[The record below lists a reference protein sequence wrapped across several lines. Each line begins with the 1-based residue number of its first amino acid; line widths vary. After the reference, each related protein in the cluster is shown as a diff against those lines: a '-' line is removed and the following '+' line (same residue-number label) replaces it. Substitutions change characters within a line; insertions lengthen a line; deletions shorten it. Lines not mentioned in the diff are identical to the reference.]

1 MLQRKQILLTSDNI
15 EKASEYSKKNNIS
28 QSEFFR
34 MAIDAYNP
42 DEVFNME
49 ETDLLELVS
58 KRLKS
63 AISSTEQAIEKVDN
77 ALETYMSNGAIS

>member
-42 DEVFNME
+42 DEAFNME
-49 ETDLLELVS
+49 ESDLLELVS
-58 KRLKS
+58 KRLKN
-63 AISSTEQAIEKVDN
+63 AISSTEQAIEKVDD
-77 ALETYMSNGAIS
+77 ALAVYSANGAIS